1 MSSTHTHIESNTGSI
16 QDVPVP
22 KPKILCFTLA
32 EVQMRDTLS
41 CLDSVSLAIPESVL
55 LISCK
60 GLREGRQSSS
70 PARETERAD
79 LGTKLGRRGQGR
91 GLWVKMRSEEGG
103 RGGGAPEAGALS
115 LTCIPQMYS
124 RRLSWAETLDLC
136 VRPPSL

>member
-41 CLDSVSLAIPESVL
+41 CLDSVLLAIPVSVL

-60 GLREGRQSSS
+60 GLRDGRQSSS

-79 LGTKLGRRGQGR
+79 LGTKLGCRGQGR

-103 RGGGAPEAGALS
+103 RGAPEAGALS
-115 LTCIPQMYS
+115 LTCIPQKYS
-124 RRLSWAETLDLC
+124 RRLSWAETLGLC
-136 VRPPSL
+136 GRPPSL

>member
-1 MSSTHTHIESNTGSI
+1 
-16 QDVPVP
+16 
-22 KPKILCFTLA
+22 
-32 EVQMRDTLS
+32 MRETLS
-41 CLDSVSLAIPESVL
+41 CLDSVSLAIPVSVL

-60 GLREGRQSSS
+60 GLRDGRQSSS

-79 LGTKLGRRGQGR
+79 LGTKLGFRGQGR

-103 RGGGAPEAGALS
+103 GGAPEAGALS
-115 LTCIPQMYS
+115 LTCIPQKYS